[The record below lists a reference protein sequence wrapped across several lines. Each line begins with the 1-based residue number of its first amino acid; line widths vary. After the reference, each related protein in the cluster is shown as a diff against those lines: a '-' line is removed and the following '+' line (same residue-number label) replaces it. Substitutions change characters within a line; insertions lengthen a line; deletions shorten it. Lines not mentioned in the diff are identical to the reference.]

1 MAHTGAP
8 MDEPEPTV
16 ELTIPTAAL
25 VNAIGQLAIHYPSVS
40 HAEAWRTLMAEL
52 AQREIRLVPA
62 RPIVLARRHYDAL
75 PFDVKVV
82 LRATT
87 R

>member
-1 MAHTGAP
+1 

-16 ELTIPTAAL
+16 ELTVPTATL
-25 VNAIGQLAIHYPSVS
+25 VNAVGQLAIHYPLVS
-40 HAEAWRTLMAEL
+40 HADAWRTLMAEL
-52 AQREIRLVPA
+52 AQREIGLAPS
-62 RPIVLARRHYDAL
+62 RPIVLACRHYDAL